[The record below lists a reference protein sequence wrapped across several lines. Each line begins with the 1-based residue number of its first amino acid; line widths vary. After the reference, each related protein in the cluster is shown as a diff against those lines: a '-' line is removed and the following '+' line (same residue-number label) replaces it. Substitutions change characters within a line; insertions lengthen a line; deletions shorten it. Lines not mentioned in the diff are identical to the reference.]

1 MRRRD
6 LPNVAHRLATEP
18 SRGWEAVAALPNDRS
33 EVNETRTL
41 TRTDLIQPRMEAS
54 QQSDDFRLHGL
65 VGWVHRSRAL
75 AGVDHGFLLDQG
87 TLITLDVPGST
98 STQAFG
104 LNNDGQ
110 VVELSST
117 TRPKCTALSSSTDTS

>member
-33 EVNETRTL
+33 EVNETLTL
-41 TRTDLIQPRMEAS
+41 TATDLIQPRVEAS
-54 QQSDDFRLHGL
+54 QQSDDFRRHGL

-87 TLITLDVPGST
+87 TLITLDVPEST